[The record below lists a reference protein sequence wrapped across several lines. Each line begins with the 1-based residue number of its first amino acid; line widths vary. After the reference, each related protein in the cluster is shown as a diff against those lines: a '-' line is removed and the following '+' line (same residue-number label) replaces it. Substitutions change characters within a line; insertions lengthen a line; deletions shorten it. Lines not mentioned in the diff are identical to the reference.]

1 MKVFSTKLFPTTLVM
16 IALCGFGLA
25 SKQPDPALAKEARI
39 TMADAEKTALAKAPG
54 KVKTKELEKE
64 KDKLIYSFDIKGKDG
79 KMHEVNVDAITGEM
93 VDDTV
98 ENPADEAKEKA
109 MDKQEK
115 KDKKKQQ

>member
-1 MKVFSTKLFPTTLVM
+1 MKLFAPKFISTMLVM
-16 IALCGFGLA
+16 IALSGFGLA
-25 SKQPDPALAKEARI
+25 SKQPDPALAKEAKV

-54 KVKTKELEKE
+54 KIKSKELEKE
-64 KDKLIYSFDIKGKDG
+64 KDKLIYSFDIRTKDG

-93 VDDTV
+93 IDDTV

-115 KDKKKQQ
+115 KDKKKPQ